1 LRGNGA
7 NLVRRKGFGL
17 VEEFFVSRSSAV
29 ERIML
34 AKRALLREM
43 ETARA
48 GAYALSQGPS
58 LLDKLEQL
66 LFDVRA
72 GRVSDFMMPSL
83 SSKVRVLV
91 TGD

>member
-1 LRGNGA
+1 MEA
-7 NLVRRKGFGL
+7 
-17 VEEFFVSRSSAV
+17 FFVSRASAV

-34 AKRALLREM
+34 ARRALMKEI
-43 ETARA
+43 EGADA

-72 GRVSDFMMPSL
+72 GRISDFVMPSL
-83 SSKVRVLV
+83 SSKVRILV
-91 TGD
+91 TAN